1 MSAPFKFDLEA
12 SAPLGKD
19 TATPA
24 DLAIRPRDRRFCRK
38 ARPVRW
44 WLGNDPVATAW
55 HNSLSVAFPVGES
68 FFIEHVKAHREGV
81 PPKLEAEIRAFVRQE
96 INHTR
101 EHVAFNRYVTDAGYD
116 ISRVEQ
122 RLNEA
127 VQVTRERPAIA
138 NLAASMAL
146 EHFTAIIAR
155 HTLTHLWQ
163 YGKAEP
169 EVAELWRWHAVEE
182 IEHKGVTYDTWL
194 HATRD
199 WTRFRRWWVKS
210 LLMILAGRNF
220 LKGRIQDTLDFL
232 AQDGLTGWKWKWRV
246 GLYLVGRP
254 GVLRKIFPDWV
265 AYFLPGFHPWKTD
278 DRALIHLYDSEYADA
293 VMPVEMEETV
303 PAFRKAASAAA

>member
-12 SAPLGKD
+12 PAPLGKD

-24 DLAIRPRDRRFCRK
+24 DLAIRPRDRRFCRGSK
-38 ARPVRW
+38 PQRW
-44 WLGNDPVATAW
+44 WLDGNPVATAW

-81 PPKLEAEIRAFVRQE
+81 PPKLAAEIRAFVRQE

-101 EHVAFNRYVTDAGYD
+101 EHMAFNRFLTEAGYD
-116 ISRVEQ
+116 LSKIEH
-122 RLNEA
+122 RLNETLSA
-127 VQVTRERPAIA
+127 TKGRPSIA

-155 HTLTHLWQ
+155 HTLTHLEQ

-182 IEHKGVTYDTWL
+182 IEHKGVAYDTWL
-194 HATRD
+194 HATRN

-220 LKGRIQDTLDFL
+220 VKGRILDTLDFL

-254 GVLRKIFPDWV
+254 GVLRCIFPGWL
-265 AYFLPGFHPWKTD
+265 AYFLPRFHPWKTD
-278 DRALIHLYDSEYADA
+278 DRALIQLYDSEYPDA
-293 VMPVEMEETV
+293 VMPDTAA
-303 PAFRKAASAAA
+303 PFREASAAA